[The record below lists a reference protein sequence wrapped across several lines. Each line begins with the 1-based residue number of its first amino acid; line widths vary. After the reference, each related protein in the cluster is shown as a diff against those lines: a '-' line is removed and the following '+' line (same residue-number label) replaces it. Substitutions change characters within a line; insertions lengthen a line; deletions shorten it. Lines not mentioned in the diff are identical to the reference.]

1 MVLVNAALKVVFD
14 KDDNDDFDEA
24 IALANKNNLN
34 VAWSNECF
42 ELWLLLHYQPLNSAI
57 SRDDYSSK
65 LNDHFKEKNINNGVY
80 EKNIKEIFDIT
91 YPYVDKAINRS
102 ERLVKEYKGNK
113 IFSPTKMNPCT
124 NVQDLVKELIKYIKP
139 KL

>member
-1 MVLVNAALKVVFD
+1 MKIYIETKL
-14 KDDNDDFDEA
+14 
-24 IALANKNNLN
+24 
-34 VAWSNECF
+34 
-42 ELWLLLHYQPLNSAI
+42 YSAI
-57 SRDDYSSK
+57 SRDDYASK

-91 YPYVDKAINRS
+91 YPYVDKAISRS